1 MNISIGNGAMGEL
14 GSGSEIVSCVNFG
27 QLLTNRTRKTVDL
40 WILDIE
46 GSEMPV
52 VRNFRWQDFDIR
64 YFMIEDYWIPSRV
77 VNSIMSLNSYRMEL
91 QLGLDTIFSKKDH
104 SIWNVRN
111 LLDGWN
117 GAYKFHTRKNYQG
130 GCSDDLVAEG
140 NTLIKLS
147 F

>member
-91 QLGLDTIFSKKDH
+91 QLGLDTIFNH
-104 SIWNVRN
+104 E
-111 LLDGWN
+111 
-117 GAYKFHTRKNYQG
+117 
-130 GCSDDLVAEG
+130 VADVKVLPAEV
-140 NTLIKLS
+140 
-147 F
+147 